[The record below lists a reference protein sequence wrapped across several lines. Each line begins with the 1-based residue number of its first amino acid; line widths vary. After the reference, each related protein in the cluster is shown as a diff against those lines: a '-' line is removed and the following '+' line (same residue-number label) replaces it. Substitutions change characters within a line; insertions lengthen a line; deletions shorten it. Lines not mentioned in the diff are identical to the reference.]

1 MSNFKLKASHAPVK
15 DYYATLEKFGR
26 GKFDNE
32 GNIRRAFESLLEKC
46 ARPFEWFLVSEYP
59 IPRTG
64 KSPLKVDAA
73 ILDAFNL
80 PRGYWEAK
88 DEKDDLMAEMN
99 KKFALGYP
107 RTNILFQKPTH
118 AILFQD
124 GRIVFNDE
132 IVTPEK
138 LVDVLRLFFEWRQ
151 PHQED
156 WDRAVREFS
165 ERIPEIAK
173 GAMTLIAAE
182 RKTNPTFVARF
193 TAFADLCRESINPD
207 LKDEAVEEMLVQHLL
222 TERIFRRIFD
232 NPEFTRRNVIA
243 AEIEKVIDSLTKRHF
258 SRDSF
263 LRDLDP
269 FYKAIEETAATASDY
284 SEKQAFLN
292 SVYERFFQGFSKKQ
306 ADTHGIVYTPQP
318 IVDFMV
324 RSVEEVLKN
333 EFGRSLS
340 DKGVHILDP
349 FVGTGNF
356 ITRVMKEIR
365 TSSLPHKYK
374 EELHCNEI
382 MLLPYYI
389 ASMNI
394 EHAYLDRVDEYES
407 FEGICLV
414 DTFEIARQESL
425 FTSANSDRV
434 KRQRSAPIRVVIA
447 NPPYNV
453 GQKNENEKNKNRIYK
468 GKEGIDRRVAET
480 YAADSA
486 ATSLIK
492 LQDVYVKA
500 FRWASDRIGNH
511 GIVCLVSNNGFLDQ
525 YSFDGMR
532 KNLAS
537 DFSDIYIVDLGGD
550 VYTNPK
556 LSGTTHNVFGIQVG
570 VSITVAV
577 RSSGYHLGQPAKIF
591 YANLK
596 ADATRIEKLSF
607 LEARRAISGIEWK
620 ILTPDRKGNWLTEGQ
635 RAEYE
640 GFLATGSKESKRVE
654 GGQTIFNNYCL
665 GVASNRD
672 IYNYNENLDKLR
684 SIVKQETAAYNEALS
699 RYKGLGHGAPEID
712 DFVDVEDP
720 RLKWTRQTKRS
731 LADLKENTIDDSCFR
746 IAGYRPYRKQ
756 HQYFQDFWNE
766 ERYQQ
771 QLLFPLPSSEN
782 KLIVVAVYGRRPF
795 AAVAVDS
802 IPDINFY
809 GEPGQCFPFYTYDED
824 GTNRRENI
832 TDWSLAEFRKHYGP
846 LLLAAQQDHMEANRN
861 HSPAPAKDLANSLT
875 RYAREAG
882 ANLPPLSEN
891 PPSSQPVLQQREIS
905 KWDIFHYTY
914 ALLHHPEYRTRYA
927 ANLKREL
934 PRIPMAPALRDY
946 ARIGAALMDLHINY
960 EQQPEYDLP
969 RTETGQL
976 NWRVEK
982 MSLSKDKTQLKYNSF
997 LTLNGI
1003 PPQVYDY
1010 RLGNR
1015 SALEWVVDQYRVSTD
1030 ARSGIV
1036 NDPNRYD
1043 DPEYIVRLIGQVVT
1057 VSLETVKL
1065 VAELAALSIDQA

>member
-1 MSNFKLKASHAPVK
+1 MSNFKLKATHAPVK

-32 GNIRRAFESLLEKC
+32 GNIRRAFEGLLEKC
-46 ARPFEWFLVSEYP
+46 ARAFEWFVVGEYQ
-59 IPRTG
+59 IARSG
-64 KSPLKVDAA
+64 KSPLRVDAA
-73 ILDAFNL
+73 VLDAFNL

-88 DEKDDLMAEMN
+88 DEKDDLKAEMN
-99 KKFALGYP
+99 KKLVLGYP

-124 GRIVFNDE
+124 GRIAFDDE

-182 RKTNPTFVARF
+182 RKSNKTFVERF
-193 TAFADLCRESINPD
+193 TAFAELCRESINPD

-263 LRDLDP
+263 LKDLDP
-269 FYKAIEETAATASDY
+269 FYKAIEETAASANDY

-324 RSVEEVLKN
+324 RSVEEVLKA

-356 ITRVMKEIR
+356 ITRVMKEIK

-394 EHAYLDRVDEYES
+394 EHAYLERVGEYEP

-414 DTFEIARQESL
+414 DTFELAEAEQTGFSFMAEEN
-425 FTSANSDRV
+425 TKRV
-434 KRQRSAPIRVVIA
+434 RRQRAAPIKVIIG
-447 NPPYNV
+447 NPPYNAN
-453 GQKNENEKNKNRIYK
+453 QHYENENNRNRRYKVLSSRVATTYGKDSQATNKNTLSDPFIGALRWATDRL
-468 GKEGIDRRVAET
+468 GEEGVIALVTNNSFVDSI
-480 YAADSA
+480 AADG
-486 ATSLIK
+486 
-492 LQDVYVKA
+492 V
-500 FRWASDRIGNH
+500 
-511 GIVCLVSNNGFLDQ
+511 
-525 YSFDGMR
+525 R
-532 KNLAS
+532 KNLRK
-537 DFSDIYIVDLGGD
+537 DFDRVFVVDLGGD
-550 VYTNPK
+550 VRRNPK
-556 LSGTTHNVFGIQVG
+556 LSGTVHNVFGIQVG
-570 VSITVAV
+570 VSVSFFVRFRTSQRPGRVYLGRVDEYWKRREKFAWLERTGVYSKAGLNEVAV
-577 RSSGYHLGQPAKIF
+577 NPQNRWVIHE
-591 YANLK
+591 
-596 ADATRIEKLSF
+596 ADQEYSTLLPF
-607 LEARRAISGIEWK
+607 VG
-620 ILTPDRKGNWLTEGQ
+620 EGQ
-635 RAEYE
+635 
-640 GFLATGSKESKRVE
+640 S
-654 GGQTIFNNYCL
+654 Q
-665 GVASNRD
+665 GVFSAYSNGVQSNRD
-672 IYNYNENLDKLR
+672 PWVFNFNRNALLQNMERFIATYNSERVRWNGLESSKAFDTSVLKDDDKIKWCSKLR
-684 SIVKQETAAYNEALS
+684 QVFESNRALIFDPQVVARSQYRPFTSQLLYNDPYLLHRSGKVASFFDIKNEALVVTCHS
-699 RYKGLGHGAPEID
+699 QVPFLVQAVNRMTCL
-712 DFVDVEDP
+712 DV
-720 RLKWTRQTKRS
+720 
-731 LADLKENTIDDSCFR
+731 
-746 IAGYRPYRKQ
+746 GGRPSQ
-756 HQYFQDFWNE
+756 
-766 ERYQQ
+766 
-771 QLLFPLPSSEN
+771 
-782 KLIVVAVYGRRPF
+782 V
-795 AAVAVDS
+795 
-802 IPDINFY
+802 
-809 GEPGQCFPFYTYDED
+809 FPFFVKDEE
-824 GTNRRENI
+824 GPAGRENI
-832 TDWSLAEFRKHYGP
+832 TDWALGEFRKHYGRSARKHPSGAKARAVFGDSGGPAKAVP
-846 LLLAAQQDHMEANRN
+846 LLQGHPGSRSSSTSEFVP
-861 HSPAPAKDLANSLT
+861 SPNSI
-875 RYAREAG
+875 EPEDG
-882 ANLPPLSEN
+882 E
-891 PPSSQPVLQQREIS
+891 EIS

-914 ALLHHPEYRTRYA
+914 GLLHHPEYRTRYA

-934 PRIPMAPALRDY
+934 PRIPMAPEFREF
-946 ARIGAALMDLHINY
+946 ARIGAALMALHIEY
-960 EQQPEYDLP
+960 EQQAEYPLE
-969 RTETGQL
+969 RRETGTL

-982 MSLSKDKTQLKYNSF
+982 MTLSKDKTQLKYNEF
-997 LTLNGI
+997 LTLSGI
-1003 PPQVYDY
+1003 PPEVYEY

-1036 NDPNRYD
+1036 NDPNRED
-1043 DPEYIVRLIGQVVT
+1043 DPEYIVRLVGQVVT
-1057 VSLETVKL
+1057 VSVETVRL
-1065 VAELAALSIDQA
+1065 VGELAKLGIDQA